1 MCLLVD
7 LTSLILQEKDFELD
21 SKSFDEELDKQ
32 KDRSMWIILIIITSQ
47 QDDRIIARAH
57 NQVERLN
64 DVTAHAEMLA
74 ITSAANYLGGKYLE
88 NCTMYVT
95 MEPCQMCAGALYW
108 SRISKIYYGAEDP
121 KRGFTALGNLMHP
134 KTKIYKGVLEHE
146 CKELLDKFF
155 ISRRNLN

>member
-1 MCLLVD
+1 MR
-7 LTSLILQEKDFELD
+7 IQ
-21 SKSFDEELDKQ
+21 FDEKYFMEKAIDEAKIAL
-32 KDRSMWIILIIITSQ
+32 SMGEVPIGAVIVA
-47 QDDRIIARAH
+47 DDRIIARAH

>member
-1 MCLLVD
+1 MKLKDDYFMKFALKEA
-7 LTSLILQEKDFELD
+7 EKAANQGEIPVGAIVVVEG
-21 SKSFDEELDKQ
+21 K
-32 KDRSMWIILIIITSQ
+32 
-47 QDDRIIARAH
+47 IIARAH
-57 NQVERLN
+57 NLTQRLN

-134 KTKIYKGVLEHE
+134 KTKIHKGVLEHE

>member
-1 MCLLVD
+1 MTIDEKWMKIALEEANKAEIEGEVPVGAILVKNGK
-7 LTSLILQEKDFELD
+7 L
-21 SKSFDEELDKQ
+21 
-32 KDRSMWIILIIITSQ
+32 
-47 QDDRIIARAH
+47 IARAH